1 LKRFGI
7 ETLRKITAK
16 LLSVS
21 RGGFLKRFGIETL
34 QKITSR
40 LLRVSRGRFLKRFGI
55 KTLQEIHLDASLQN
69 FFIKT
74 RAPNTN
80 HKLLIRDA

>member
-1 LKRFGI
+1 MFLGVVFSKNHREASQRISVWFFDR
-7 ETLRKITAK
+7 LR
-16 LLSVS
+16 
-21 RGGFLKRFGIETL
+21 IETL

-40 LLRVSRGRFLKRFGI
+40 LLRVSPGRFLKRFGI
-55 KTLQEIHLDASLQN
+55 EALQEIHLDASLHY